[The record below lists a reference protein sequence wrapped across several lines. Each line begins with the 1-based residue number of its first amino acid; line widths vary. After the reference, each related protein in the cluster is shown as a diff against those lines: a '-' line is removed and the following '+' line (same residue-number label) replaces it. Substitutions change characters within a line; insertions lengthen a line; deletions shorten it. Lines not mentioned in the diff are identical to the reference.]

1 MKPNPIFYITEEN
14 KPMAESAKGIY
25 ITADDG
31 KSYMDA
37 ASGAIVCQLG
47 HSHPKLI
54 EAIKNQVSELQFSY
68 RTQFENQPAID
79 LANSIVERTNNKL
92 DRVFFV
98 SSGSEAVESAM
109 KLIRQYH
116 FVNGDET
123 RSVFISRIPSYHGST
138 LGALALTAYQPL
150 NEPFSPLIQL
160 YPKVKSPTQYRIPDE
175 MTNEEYALV
184 CANEI
189 EDAILEIGVKN
200 VAGFVA
206 EPIGGASTGAE
217 VPHDVYFPRVQKICK
232 QYNVPIILDEVLTGI
247 GRTGKMFGYN
257 HWNIDTDVICL
268 AKGLGAG
275 YYPIGAIAAKNKY
288 VQPVLD
294 NGGFMH
300 GFTYAGNPFGC
311 AVGRA
316 VLETIDEEKLVENSK
331 NQGGYLL
338 QKIKALAKNYQWIGD
353 VRGRGLLMA
362 VEFADKNTKQP
373 FPNSWQVGEA
383 VTKVAFDLG
392 LIVYPKKSLNGITGD
407 HVLVTPPLIITREES
422 DKLLNLLTQTF
433 ESYNK
438 IIKSR

>member
-98 SSGSEAVESAM
+98 SGGSEAVESAM

-123 RSVFISRIPSYHGST
+123 RAIFISRIPSYHGST

-175 MTNEEYALV
+175 MTKEEYALV

-206 EPIGGASTGAE
+206 
-217 VPHDVYFPRVQKICK
+217 
-232 QYNVPIILDEVLTGI
+232 
-247 GRTGKMFGYN
+247 
-257 HWNIDTDVICL
+257 
-268 AKGLGAG
+268 
-275 YYPIGAIAAKNKY
+275 
-288 VQPVLD
+288 
-294 NGGFMH
+294 
-300 GFTYAGNPFGC
+300 
-311 AVGRA
+311 
-316 VLETIDEEKLVENSK
+316 
-331 NQGGYLL
+331 
-338 QKIKALAKNYQWIGD
+338 
-353 VRGRGLLMA
+353 
-362 VEFADKNTKQP
+362 
-373 FPNSWQVGEA
+373 
-383 VTKVAFDLG
+383 
-392 LIVYPKKSLNGITGD
+392 
-407 HVLVTPPLIITREES
+407 
-422 DKLLNLLTQTF
+422 
-433 ESYNK
+433 
-438 IIKSR
+438 

>member
-1 MKPNPIFYITEEN
+1 MKPNPIFYITEGN

-79 LANSIVERTNNKL
+79 LANSIVERTNNIL

-116 FVNGDET
+116 FANGDET

-175 MTNEEYALV
+175 MTKKEYALV

-217 VPHDVYFPRVQKICK
+217 VPHDVYFPVS
-232 QYNVPIILDEVLTGI
+232 YTHLTLPTIL
-247 GRTGKMFGYN
+247 
-257 HWNIDTDVICL
+257 
-268 AKGLGAG
+268 
-275 YYPIGAIAAKNKY
+275 
-288 VQPVLD
+288 
-294 NGGFMH
+294 
-300 GFTYAGNPFGC
+300 
-311 AVGRA
+311 
-316 VLETIDEEKLVENSK
+316 LV
-331 NQGGYLL
+331 
-338 QKIKALAKNYQWIGD
+338 
-353 VRGRGLLMA
+353 
-362 VEFADKNTKQP
+362 
-373 FPNSWQVGEA
+373 
-383 VTKVAFDLG
+383 
-392 LIVYPKKSLNGITGD
+392 
-407 HVLVTPPLIITREES
+407 
-422 DKLLNLLTQTF
+422 
-433 ESYNK
+433 
-438 IIKSR
+438 